1 MAYESNDARNRSQIY
16 KEGGRVEY
24 SKSNPGDTTKDIK
37 SEKKLVKPEDS
48 TKKRKRSSIWER
60 YNKPKGY
67 TEG

>member
-1 MAYESNDARNRSQIY
+1 MAYESNDARNRSQVY
-16 KEGGRVEY
+16 KEGGKVEY
-24 SKSNPGDTTKDIK
+24 SKSNPGDATKEIK
-37 SEKKLVKPEDS
+37 SKKIPVESGDS